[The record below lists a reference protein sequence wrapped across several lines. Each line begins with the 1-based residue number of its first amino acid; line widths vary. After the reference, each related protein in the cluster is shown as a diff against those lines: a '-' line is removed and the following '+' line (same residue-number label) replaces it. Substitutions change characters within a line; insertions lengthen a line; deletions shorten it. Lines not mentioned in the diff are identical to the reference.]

1 MMPIIIIS
9 LIVLL
14 IILFWDWV
22 SLNVEILGASATA
35 LAFFATAWA
44 AYEARTSAKAALH
57 AVKLT
62 QDSLF
67 ETKKTTFQN
76 WFSILLEKNREMLPD
91 VESHI
96 KNNVILKGKISENQY
111 LNSSYDII
119 TKDTIISAYVR
130 NLYQILN
137 YVDKEYYS
145 NPKDI
150 NGKKVYTEQISNDIN
165 DDLKIAIA
173 IFGLHHK
180 KLQHVKNLELRVLLE
195 RYSFFSTDLFFESV
209 MNERHYIERHI
220 QSLFISEYIKPIYN
234 TISTLIKSGDYTCS
248 ELNDRNHRGPKNLYA
263 LLYVYGNPAQKQFHE
278 EFDNFEEVIRSE
290 ILLKIENSR
299 KKLKEA
305 IDNLKSLSG
314 YSIHSQNKMRKRSG
328 KFTMNNSSD
337 VFRILKRYLNDCH
350 NNKSKRIML
359 GDVHFVN
366 SLTNDVKLGGGIS
379 RWIESYAESSQLMLL
394 RHDQDKKIKIDN
406 LVNLAIT
413 EMNKQKAKLDGL

>member
-1 MMPIIIIS
+1 MPIIIIS
-9 LIVLL
+9 LIVVL

-76 WFSILLEKNREMLPD
+76 WFSILLEKNREMRPD

-96 KNNVILKGKISENQY
+96 KNNVELKGKISADRY

-119 TKDTIISAYVR
+119 TKDSIISAYVR

-150 NGKKVYTEQISNDIN
+150 NGKKVYIEQISNDIN

-173 IFGLHHK
+173 MFGLHHK
-180 KLQHVKNLELRVLLE
+180 KLQHVRNLELRVLLE
-195 RYSFFSTDLFFESV
+195 RYSFFSTDLFFRSV
-209 MNERHYIERHI
+209 MNERHYIGRHI
-220 QSLFISEYIKPIYN
+220 NSLFISEYIKPIYLSIN
-234 TISTLIKSGDYTCS
+234 DLIKRGDYTCS
-248 ELNDRNHRGPKNLYA
+248 ELNDRNPRGPKNLYA
-263 LLYVYGNPAQKQFHE
+263 LLYVYCNPAQKYFYE
-278 EFDNFEEVIRSE
+278 EFENYEEAIRSE
-290 ILLKIENSR
+290 ISLNIENSKR
-299 KKLKEA
+299 NLKDA
-305 IDNLKSLSG
+305 INNLKSLRG
-314 YSIHSQNKMRKRSG
+314 YSIHSVNKMRKRSG
-328 KFTMNNSSD
+328 KFKMNKSSD
-337 VFRILKRYLNDCH
+337 VFRVLKRYLNDCH
-350 NNKSKRIML
+350 NHNKSKKIML
-359 GDVHFVN
+359 DDVYFQN
-366 SLTNDVKLGGGIS
+366 SLTNDVKLGVGIS
-379 RWIESYAESSQLMLL
+379 RWVESYAEYSQLMLL
-394 RHDQDKKIKIDN
+394 RHDKDKKIKIDN
-406 LVNLAIT
+406 LVNLAST